1 MHWEVGEVALF
12 LLKLG
17 HVASANWLLL
27 IMQDTCQTESN
38 PAITS
43 RDWGTVFCESGA
55 SGRDAGRMGF
65 VRVLEA
71 TSGASWGLPCVQV
84 MAT

>member
-27 IMQDTCQTESN
+27 IMQDTCQTESH

-43 RDWGTVFCESGA
+43 RDWGTVFCA
-55 SGRDAGRMGF
+55 
-65 VRVLEA
+65 VRRVCRAVGEWLE
-71 TSGASWGLPCVQV
+71 W
-84 MAT
+84 